1 MHPVQTFDRH
11 PDLLPKGHW
20 IKKIFR
26 IQASSYICRRMTS
39 SFFTYNKSKVLQAL
53 RFHFI
58 SRKEIKFM
66 IILVNVF
73 AILSAV
79 LSFLKIISPFAFILS
94 SLLWFVL
101 MISFWYILPM
111 VVYKRAATFKET
123 FKVSFEAQHM
133 FLENERGGS
142 KSWPWTAFSTM
153 MESPHFF
160 HLYFNSRAFF
170 LIPKNAFEDIYEVRK
185 FLKQKIGAGRH

>member
-1 MHPVQTFDRH
+1 
-11 PDLLPKGHW
+11 
-20 IKKIFR
+20 
-26 IQASSYICRRMTS
+26 MTS
-39 SFFTYNKSKVLQAL
+39 SFFTYNKPKVLQAL

-58 SRKEIKFM
+58 SRKEIKIM

-79 LSFLKIISPFAFILS
+79 LSFMKIISPFAFILS
-94 SLLWFVL
+94 STLWFVL
-101 MISFWYILPM
+101 MISFWYILPGII
-111 VVYKRAATFKET
+111 YRKAATFKDT
-123 FKVSFEAQHM
+123 FKVSFEDQHM

-160 HLYFNSRAFF
+160 HLYFNSRSFF
-170 LIPKNAFEDIYEVRK
+170 LIPKSAFETENLSVIRK
-185 FLKQKIGAGRH
+185 FLKEKIKG